1 MLVLVSSLPQ
11 RTLPQRQWQPAL
23 QQLPQQRQNIR
34 CYPLKEQVS
43 TKFTLPL
50 PNWSAEDIG
59 NDYWILECGGPL
71 KPEVVQST
79 DFSPLYSAKS
89 IFVLSGDKTDYWLAK
104 HRKTEGQGFT
114 MQVDHCPRVVVGCQ
128 IKNLGKGVNNGRI
141 TREFRV
147 SGRIAKCHGSRKY
160 ISVKIWKNWAL
171 LILHLTA
178 KTFLL
183 FWKTDSPCK
192 RFNILKLRLPGEKG
206 PLGDLVG
213 GWVGGHKRQTCLNP
227 QLHLWKAS
235 EGPVPQVWPDQLLG
249 KVGRWD
255 SVLCCHS
262 GHKLKQQAWYW
273 KFFGNL
279 QATSGIDNKLDT
291 LKERSESFVTVLL

>member
-1 MLVLVSSLPQ
+1 MLVLVSS
-11 RTLPQRQWQPAL
+11 LPQRQWQPAL

-114 MQVDHCPRVVVGCQ
+114 MQVDHCARVVLGCQ

-178 KTFLL
+178 KRSFLENW
-183 FWKTDSPCK
+183 F
-192 RFNILKLRLPGEKG
+192 
-206 PLGDLVG
+206 
-213 GWVGGHKRQTCLNP
+213 
-227 QLHLWKAS
+227 
-235 EGPVPQVWPDQLLG
+235 
-249 KVGRWD
+249 
-255 SVLCCHS
+255 SV
-262 GHKLKQQAWYW
+262 
-273 KFFGNL
+273 
-279 QATSGIDNKLDT
+279 
-291 LKERSESFVTVLL
+291 